1 MIRHERWR
9 HLWLAALTA
18 SACIGPGLSHGKV
31 YLFHIV
37 LVLAWAWLLLRD
49 RAGALERLKRLEA
62 PVRWFLLVFA
72 GWALLGLAWAPDR
85 SSAMAAIVRAFI
97 GYGLL
102 LALLLL
108 VRDRR
113 HFAGVATVA
122 GITLGA
128 ELLLDLFEVF
138 TPMRWPISRYS
149 DLAHLFGRTNDL
161 FELSSDP
168 KVAAYLETSPTGF
181 HWNPNDMCVCVM
193 ALVPFAWH
201 WSRRWLGTLV
211 TLAVLLVVI
220 AAGARLIYL
229 ALAIMA
235 VAGIYFNRSRW
246 NALALLAAMVL
257 LSTNVFRSNYS
268 SEKKLREV
276 QVFSRMLA
284 GVDVDKAQLQRL
296 GDLDKPEGSTGDRK
310 ALLRLGLRSVKDT
323 RGRGLGIGGS
333 SPYLTEHWAKDRKP
347 VTDLHNWWIEVLA
360 EGGVFLFAVYML
372 WLGWLSWGTWKA
384 HRTGREPLAAPL
396 LLLLVAFVPAAV
408 APSSIAYL
416 LPMYILL
423 ALLILTRDP
432 LFHARPEAR

>member
-1 MIRHERWR
+1 MIPHERWR

-31 YLFHIV
+31 YLFHVV

-49 RAGALERLKRLEA
+49 RVGTFERLKQLEA

-72 GWALLGLAWAPDR
+72 GWALLGLAWAPDH
-85 SSAMAAIVRAFI
+85 SSAVAAIIRAFM

-102 LALLLL
+102 LALVLL

-113 HFAGVATVA
+113 HFMGIATVA

-128 ELLLDLFEVF
+128 ELVLDLFEVF

-149 DLAHLFGRTNDL
+149 EIAHLFGRPNDL

-168 KVAAYLETSPTGF
+168 KVAAYLNTSPTGF

-193 ALVPFAWH
+193 ALVPFAWQ
-201 WSRRWLGTLV
+201 WSRRWLGMLV

-229 ALAIMA
+229 ALGMMA
-235 VAGIYFNRSRW
+235 VAGIYFSRSRW
-246 NALALLAAMVL
+246 SAVALLATMVL
-257 LSTNVFRSNYS
+257 LSTNMFRSSYS

-276 QVFSRMLA
+276 QVFSRMLVGA
-284 GVDVDKAQLQRL
+284 DVDKAQLQRL

-323 RGRGLGIGGS
+323 RGLGLGMGGA
-333 SPYLTEHWAKDRKP
+333 SPYLAEHWESDRRP

-360 EGGVFLFAVYML
+360 EGGILLFAAYLL
-372 WLGWLSWGTWKA
+372 WLGWLSWGAWKA
-384 HRTGREPLAAPL
+384 HRTGCEPLAAPL
-396 LLLLVAFVPAAV
+396 LLLLVGFVPAAI

-416 LPMYILL
+416 LPMYVFL

-432 LFHARPEAR
+432 SFHARPEAG